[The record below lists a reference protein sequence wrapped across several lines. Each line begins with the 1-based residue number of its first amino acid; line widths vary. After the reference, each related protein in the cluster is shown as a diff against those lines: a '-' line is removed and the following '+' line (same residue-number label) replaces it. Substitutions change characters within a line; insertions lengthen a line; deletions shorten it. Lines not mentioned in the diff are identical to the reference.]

1 MYYWQ
6 RWLANIKSDNI
17 GMINEEKY
25 IIMPALYVQHVPEIV
40 FIMGIRKEVRISF
53 QRSDNVPFNRKTM

>member
-1 MYYWQ
+1 
-6 RWLANIKSDNI
+6 
-17 GMINEEKY
+17 MINEEKY

-53 QRSDNVPFNRKTM
+53 QRSDSVPFNRKTM